1 MFGHN
6 NVDDDEFVINDE
18 CEVDRSCNDNGNE
31 VGKVDGMGFLRMV
44 LMTSLVMVIVRMTEM
59 LFVCMFGDY
68 VDTILLM
75 MRMVMMWTM
84 AII

>member
-1 MFGHN
+1 MMSVRLIG
-6 NVDDDEFVINDE
+6 VVTIM
-18 CEVDRSCNDNGNE
+18 VMRLARLMAW
-31 VGKVDGMGFLRMV
+31 VLLRMV
-44 LMTSLVMVIVRMTEM
+44 LMTSLVLVIVRMTEM
-59 LFVCMFGDY
+59 LFVFMFGDY